1 MGKLI
6 SNRPLIPVLIL
17 LVLLAALLPADIL
30 MAQAVTPFTNEVSFF
45 KNMDDLGRSRGT
57 TLQVISINGFKFGTD
72 FVFEFTGD
80 FNWELDLYEDYD
92 YYIELSLVKPVYKAF
107 SVNYQRIYGTF
118 YDEPVNQFGIRFS
131 LFAN

>member
-1 MGKLI
+1 MSKWI
-6 SNRPLIPVLIL
+6 SNRLSIPVLI
-17 LVLLAALLPADIL
+17 LLAALLPADIL

-57 TLQVISINGFKFGTD
+57 TLQIISINGFKLGTD
-72 FVFEFTGD
+72 FIFEFTGD

-92 YYIELSLVKPVYKAF
+92 YYIELSLVKPVYKAL

-118 YDEPVNQFGIRFS
+118 YDEPVNQFGIRLS
-131 LFAN
+131 LFAD